1 MKQIQALDYQF
12 VVATDLAARGIDIPG
27 VSLVINDE
35 LPSDLEY
42 FIHRVGRTGRNGMPG
57 TAITIYGPDDD
68 SQITALE
75 KMGIKFTPKQLKN
88 GQLVDYY
95 ERDRRANYRGHHD
108 QLTGATLG
116 MIKKKQKKSNPGI
129 RKRLSRPSNERMSNN
144 IKLLCVI
151 RFVPRRSKKNVIQ
164 SGISN

>member
-68 SQITALE
+68 SQITAWKKWGLSLRQNSL
-75 KMGIKFTPKQLKN
+75 KMDSSLIT
-88 GQLVDYY
+88 
-95 ERDRRANYRGHHD
+95 
-108 QLTGATLG
+108 
-116 MIKKKQKKSNPGI
+116 M
-129 RKRLSRPSNERMSNN
+129 
-144 IKLLCVI
+144 
-151 RFVPRRSKKNVIQ
+151 NVIGAQ
-164 SGISN
+164 TIVVIMIN